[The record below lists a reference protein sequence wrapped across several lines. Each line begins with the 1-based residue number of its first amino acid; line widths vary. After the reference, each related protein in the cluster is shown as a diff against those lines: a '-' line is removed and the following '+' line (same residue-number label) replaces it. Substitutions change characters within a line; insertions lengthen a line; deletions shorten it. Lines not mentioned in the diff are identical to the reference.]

1 MIKKH
6 RLNQAFYRLVRIR
19 AIKLFIKNR
28 RKIAKT
34 STERLVLDVIYT
46 IKWNCSS
53 IIQDSFDKSEKIIA
67 SFLKEIK
74 ENLLVND
81 KITNYLAKVVIIQ
94 RQWRIIAK
102 KKHLYMEII
111 KKRWKEEL
119 IEDYYELLYEKD
131 KSKISVP
138 ESRK

>member
-1 MIKKH
+1 M
-6 RLNQAFYRLVRIR
+6 
-19 AIKLFIKNR
+19 
-28 RKIAKT
+28 
-34 STERLVLDVIYT
+34 VLDVIYT